1 MFASLGAYGHVY
13 PMMPLALACADAGHE
28 VVIATGKPFLDRLP
42 LPTVPGYPTNLQ
54 LDWAI
59 QEAKRRHPDLQ
70 GVDFSM
76 AMFAD
81 VTAEQVAPTMI
92 EQCER
97 MRPDLVIFEGMN
109 TGAGVAASV
118 LGIPA
123 ATYAIALMS
132 AVYAMLHPATVG
144 YQRDLWLQRDRVPPE
159 ATGLLAAALINP
171 APPAL
176 HGPDGTG
183 ARSIPIRSVAY
194 NESRA
199 EVPAWLSQLRTRPRV
214 YLTLGTVSFGAVEV
228 LSRAIAE
235 IAPLGVDILVT
246 VGPDGEPAALGEVPD
261 NVRVERFVAQ
271 SAVLP
276 LVDLI
281 VHHGGTGTV
290 LGALEAGL
298 PQLVL
303 PQGADQFINAEIL
316 AAGESA
322 GHCRTTPSSLARSAQ
337 QSRRFSATRLSAKPL
352 DECELRSPPCRP
364 RATSFQRSS
373 SWRRVLTRPDWD
385 PPSGTRSSASPG
397 SARSR
402 HRRDARGCW

>member
-1 MFASLGAYGHVY
+1 
-13 PMMPLALACADAGHE
+13 
-28 VVIATGKPFLDRLP
+28 
-42 LPTVPGYPTNLQ
+42 
-54 LDWAI
+54 
-59 QEAKRRHPDLQ
+59 
-70 GVDFSM
+70 
-76 AMFAD
+76 
-81 VTAEQVAPTMI
+81 MI

-159 ATGLLAAALINP
+159 ANGLLAAALINP

-176 HGPDGTG
+176 QGPDRTG
-183 ARSIPIRSVAY
+183 APSIPIRSVAY

-199 EVPAWLSQLRTRPRV
+199 EVPAWLSQLRTGPRV

-276 LVDLI
+276 LVDVI

-316 AAGESA
+316 AAGGIGRA
-322 GHCRTTPSSLARSAQ
+322 LPNDAQ
-337 QSRRFSATRLSAKPL
+337 QPGAIGAAVQALLGDSAERQAAGRMRAEIAAMPSPSDVVPALVELAKGA
-352 DECELRSPPCRP
+352 D
-364 RATSFQRSS
+364 
-373 SWRRVLTRPDWD
+373 
-385 PPSGTRSSASPG
+385 
-397 SARSR
+397 
-402 HRRDARGCW
+402 